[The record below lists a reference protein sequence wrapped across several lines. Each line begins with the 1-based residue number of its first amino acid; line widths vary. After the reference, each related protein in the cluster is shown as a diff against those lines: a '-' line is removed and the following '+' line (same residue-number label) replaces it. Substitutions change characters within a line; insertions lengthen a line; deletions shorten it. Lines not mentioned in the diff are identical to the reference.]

1 MLDYELMID
10 FFIKL
15 SLILDIVAMSISVL
29 DDYIFLKL
37 FLRKSPLRKAKIIDF
52 KHYSSYRTEND
63 FTVAEYEDENGA
75 TNKVFVR
82 RKKSDKIG
90 DVITVVSKNDIT
102 VRPEIYKKMDVK
114 MGSYI
119 MGIIFMVGAIL
130 YLKSEFAMSM
140 TLQEVLIY
148 LLILLVVFWG
158 TIGLLYASHQI
169 TVHDHFKS

>member
-1 MLDYELMID
+1 MLDYDMID

-15 SLILDIVAMSISVL
+15 FLIWESLAMSMSFL

-37 FLRKSPLRKAKIIDF
+37 FLKKSPLIKAKIIYF
-52 KHYSSYRTEND
+52 KHYSSYRTQLD
-63 FTVAEYEDENGA
+63 FAVAEYEDENGA

-90 DVITVVSKNDIT
+90 DVITVVSNKYIT

-114 MGSYI
+114 MATYI
-119 MGIIFMVGAIL
+119 EGIILMMGAIL
-130 YLKSEFAMSM
+130 YLKSEFALPM

-158 TIGLLYASHQI
+158 TIGLQYVGYGSA
-169 TVHDHFKS
+169 HDYFKF